1 MAYYVYLVE
10 CSDNTYY
17 CGYTINLERRID
29 EHNDSIKGAKYT
41 SGRRPVTLKY
51 YEACENLSE
60 ALKREHE
67 IKQLPRKEKEKLN
80 LK

>member
-51 YEACENLSE
+51 YEKYENLSE

>member
-17 CGYTINLERRID
+17 CGYTINLERRIN

-51 YEACENLSE
+51 YEKYENLSE